1 MDGMG
6 PAWERDLLQSVLDR
20 AGKAHLAYLDRD
32 FNFVWVNQTYAAS
45 CGYLPGEMTGKN
57 HFALY
62 PHPENERIFSQV
74 RDTGEIFEIKDRP
87 FSYPDQPERG
97 VTYWDWTLNP
107 VKDPDGKVTGL
118 VFSLYETTERKRLE
132 EELKNYNETLED
144 RVNKRTEELKKQQE
158 HLERVNK
165 ELMRSNKEL
174 ENFAYVASHDLQE
187 PLRMI
192 TSFTQLLSLRYKD
205 KLDDNANDYIQFAV
219 DGAKRMYELINSL
232 LAYSGISRKE
242 TTFSSVD
249 LNKIIDV
256 VKANL
261 NLVINEKN
269 VKIEIDKLPVV
280 YADANQM
287 TQLFQNLISNAIKFS
302 NANPHIIISSKTR
315 NSHRIIS
322 VRDNGIGIDPVYFN
336 RIFELFK
343 RLMPRDKY
351 EGTGIGLAICKRIV
365 ENHNGT
371 IWVES
376 EPGKG
381 SVFHF
386 SLPKSEL

>member
-1 MDGMG
+1 MQGMV

-45 CGYLPGEMTGKN
+45 CGYLPGEMIGKN
-57 HFALY
+57 HFVLY
-62 PHPENERIFSQV
+62 PHPENEIIFSKV

-107 VKDPDGKVTGL
+107 VKDTEGQVTGL

-132 EELKNYNETLED
+132 DELKVYSETLED
-144 RVNKRTEELKKQQE
+144 RVNLRTEELERHQE
-158 HLERVNK
+158 HLEKVNK
-165 ELMRSNKEL
+165 ELLRSNKEL

-205 KLDDNANDYIQFAV
+205 KLDDKANDYIQFAV
-219 DGAKRMYELINSL
+219 DGAKRMYELINGL
-232 LAYSGISRKE
+232 LAYSGINRKE
-242 TTFSSVD
+242 ATFSMVD
-249 LNKIIDV
+249 MNKIIDS

-261 NLVINEKN
+261 NLVINEKHC
-269 VKIEIDKLPVV
+269 KIEADKLPVV

-287 TQLFQNLISNAIKFS
+287 TQLFQNLISNGIKFS
-302 NANPHIIISSKTR
+302 NDNPYIHISATTG
-315 NSHRIIS
+315 NTHHTFS
-322 VRDNGIGIDPVYFN
+322 VRDNGIGIEPVYFSK
-336 RIFELFK
+336 IFEIFK

-365 ENHNGT
+365 ENNNGT

-376 EPGKG
+376 NPGKG

-386 SLPKSEL
+386 TFPRVEF